1 METMNQLIVSYKNTT
16 DSITNSI
23 YISFFLLLV
32 HIPVLSSEYCNSSI
46 AALIGTTSSIEMSFQ
61 NTAQTS
67 TIPTTEYYYTVA
79 VDSTSL
85 SNIITTTEYYY
96 LTNTIVVTT
105 DSVQDVS
112 DSCNTQTGIMISR

>member
-1 METMNQLIVSYKNTT
+1 
-16 DSITNSI
+16 
-23 YISFFLLLV
+23 
-32 HIPVLSSEYCNSSI
+32 
-46 AALIGTTSSIEMSFQ
+46 MSFQ

-67 TIPTTEYYYTVA
+67 TIPTTEYYYTVT

-105 DSVQDVS
+105 DCVQDVS